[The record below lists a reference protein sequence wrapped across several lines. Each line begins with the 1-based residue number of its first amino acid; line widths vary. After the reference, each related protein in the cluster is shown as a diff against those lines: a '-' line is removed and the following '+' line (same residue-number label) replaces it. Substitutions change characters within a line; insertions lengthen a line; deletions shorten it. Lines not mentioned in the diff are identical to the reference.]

1 MAYKVQR
8 INPLDLQPRKAV
20 GVALPFSGEAVF
32 NSTYTS
38 KDAIKANLLNY
49 FLTGRNER
57 VLNVNFGS
65 GLRNSLFEAITTNS
79 LESTKV
85 RLRAEVDLYFPRV
98 IIDKLELKAYPDQN
112 TVNFYLSYSVA
123 ETNIVDEV
131 SINFQQ

>member
-98 IIDKLELKAYPDQN
+98 IVDKLELKAYPDQN
-112 TVNFYLSYSVA
+112 TVSFYLSYSVA

>member
-20 GVALPFSGEAVF
+20 GVAIPFSGEAVF

-65 GLRNSLFEAITTNS
+65 GLRNFLFEAITSNS

-85 RLRAEVDLYFPRV
+85 RLRAEIDLYFPRV
-98 IIDKLELKAYPDQN
+98 IVDKLELKSYPDQN

>member
-98 IIDKLELKAYPDQN
+98 IVDKLELKAYPDQN
-112 TVNFYLSYSVA
+112 TVSFYLSYSVA
-123 ETNIVDEV
+123 ETNIVAEV

>member
-98 IIDKLELKAYPDQN
+98 IVDKLELKAYPDQN